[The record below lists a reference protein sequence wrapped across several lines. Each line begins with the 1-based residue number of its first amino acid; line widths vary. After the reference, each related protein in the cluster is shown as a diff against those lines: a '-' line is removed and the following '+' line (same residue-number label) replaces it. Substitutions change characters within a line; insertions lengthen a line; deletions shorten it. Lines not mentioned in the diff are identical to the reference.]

1 MLIYDLSRLARDTLL
16 CLRLLKELQEDLDAH
31 VEFVNMKLDDTP
43 ESALFTGM
51 SSLMFQFERQK
62 LMQRTAGGR
71 RVKAERGI
79 VPGAPWPFGYKGD
92 TTVPGGLRVIEAEA
106 EVVRMLYAWAAD
118 GVSLREMVRRLAGRG
133 VRTRRGGIFN
143 KASVAKIIR
152 NSTYRGEYIS
162 HRVKGNPKAKGG
174 RTTRPESEWIRI
186 PVQPVVSQATWE
198 KAQTTFAKNLTVG
211 RGRSRVYLLKRLLFC
226 GVCGR
231 RYVGDRSHGRPS
243 YRCSG

>member
-1 MLIYDLSRLARDTLL
+1 MRYTSTARRTGSTAPRRANMRVALYSRVSSEDQVQKYGLPSQLSALRHLAATNGYEVVAEVADEGISGTVEARPGLERLRHLLLQHAINGVLIYDLSRLARDTLL
-16 CLRLLKELQEDLDAH
+16 CLRLLKELQEDLGAH

-79 VPGAPWPFGYKGD
+79 VPGAPWPFGYEGD

-106 EVVRMLYAWAAD
+106 EVVQMLYAWAAD

-143 KASVAKIIR
+143 KASVAK
-152 NSTYRGEYIS
+152 
-162 HRVKGNPKAKGG
+162 
-174 RTTRPESEWIRI
+174 
-186 PVQPVVSQATWE
+186 
-198 KAQTTFAKNLTVG
+198 
-211 RGRSRVYLLKRLLFC
+211 
-226 GVCGR
+226 
-231 RYVGDRSHGRPS
+231 
-243 YRCSG
+243 